1 MTKVTLNLNLEECS
15 EELRNAILS
24 TEKLEPELFDE
35 IVEKKSWQKYVAKNP
50 YLLETQLK
58 KIYNDGQCNDQL
70 VQNSNLPED
79 MLEEL
84 LFDYMYRFA
93 KYCAEVPSDV
103 IVNMLEMNKDRIQ
116 QVWLDKIIVDIELIG
131 KDKSYIWTALA
142 QCKNFQEKHI
152 NIILNQ
158 INEKK
163 VRREEMRNFYNMLK
177 QYGKKLSSEII
188 TKIYYIFETKKETIQ
203 NGACRRVL
211 EKYENE
217 TYKKFWQ
224 TIIAKSDMFCINSE
238 EWDYDRFIIIIKILV
253 EREYPEVI
261 YDILKLN
268 DFDDQLCKR
277 VEGFCR
283 LYEVLEIWIKIED
296 LKREESKVTI

>member
-1 MTKVTLNLNLEECS
+1 MTNVTLNLNLEECS

-24 TEKLEPELFDE
+24 TAKLEPKLFDE

-50 YLLETQLK
+50 YLSSEHIKQ
-58 KIYNDGQCNDQL
+58 IYNDGKCNDQL
-70 VQNSNLPED
+70 VQNANLPED

-116 QVWLDKIIVDIELIG
+116 QVWLDKIITDIELIEKG
-131 KDKSYIWTALA
+131 KSYIWTALA

-163 VRREEMRNFYNMLK
+163 VRCKEMCNFYNMLK
-177 QYGKKLSSEII
+177 QYEKKLSSEII
-188 TKIYYIFETKKETIQ
+188 TKIYYTFETKKEIE
-203 NGACRRVL
+203 NGCRRVL

-217 TYKKFWQ
+217 THKKFWQ
-224 TIIAKSDMFCINSE
+224 TIIAKSDMFCIDSKDWN
-238 EWDYDRFIIIIKILV
+238 YDRFIIIIKTLV
-253 EREYPEVI
+253 EREYPEAI

-277 VEGFCR
+277 VEGLCR
-283 LYEVLEIWIKIED
+283 LYEIFSMWIEIED
-296 LKREESKVTI
+296 LKREESKVTS